1 MQIYYTSNRYGTGD
15 APKFNDNFDYLL
27 FRQDW
32 GGNESVFF
40 NKDEIDDVSDKI
52 ANGDIPIHM
61 NYSLLFCG
69 SQELMDFIDGQFGCY
84 ALVNE
89 KK

>member
-15 APKFNDNFDYLL
+15 GPKFNDNFDYLL

-40 NKDEIDDVSDKI
+40 NKDEIDDVLEKVE
-52 ANGDIPIHM
+52 AGDIPIHM
-61 NYSLLFCG
+61 NYSLLFCAN
-69 SQELMDFIDGQFGCY
+69 QHLMDYIDGQFGCY
-84 ALVNE
+84 ILVNE